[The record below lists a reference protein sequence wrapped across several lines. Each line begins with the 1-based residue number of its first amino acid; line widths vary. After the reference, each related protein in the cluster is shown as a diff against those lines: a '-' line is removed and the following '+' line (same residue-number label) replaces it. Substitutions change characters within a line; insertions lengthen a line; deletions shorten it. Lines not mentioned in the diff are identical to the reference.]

1 MGAAALQGGLM
12 INADAATQAAGS
24 AIGAGYGSDYLDW
37 KKWGQA
43 DFGRLTNS
51 ERAYF
56 RAEIKRSKK
65 ILPKG
70 TNVLEVGFGNGSF
83 LAFAREQE
91 WNVFGTEVNQE
102 LVGTARKSGFN
113 VAHAADLSGF
123 PDDSFELIVAF
134 DVLEHLPHSAI
145 VDFMLDVKR
154 VLKPGGHFIARCP
167 NGDSPFGLVNQNG
180 DVTHVTSIGRGKARY
195 FATRADLEMIY
206 LGGEAEPIWGTS
218 ALDMA
223 QRAVALPIKAMVNLC
238 TNAIIYKS
246 NVAFCSKNLT
256 LVYKRRA

>member
-1 MGAAALQGGLM
+1 M
-12 INADAATQAAGS
+12 IDANAATQAAGP

-43 DFGRLTNS
+43 GFGSLTKS
-51 ERAYF
+51 DRTYF
-56 RAEIKRSKK
+56 NAEIKRSKK
-65 ILPKG
+65 AFPKG

-83 LAFAREQE
+83 LAFARQQE
-91 WNVFGTEVNQE
+91 WNVVGTEVNQE
-102 LVGTARKSGFN
+102 LVGAARQGGFN
-113 VAHAADLSGF
+113 VAHTADLSAF

-134 DVLEHLPHSAI
+134 DVLEHMPQGAI

-180 DVTHVTSIGRGKARY
+180 DVTHITSIGRGKARY
-195 FATRADLEMIY
+195 FATRADLELIY
-206 LGGEAEPIWGTS
+206 VGGEAEPIWGTS

-223 QRAVALPIKAMVNLC
+223 QRAIGLPIKAMVNIC

-256 LVYKRRA
+256 LVYKRSA